1 MPKIHKPQ
9 AALLQPPTTAHSDSR
24 TNMPTVEQMT
34 AGILLLC
41 LLGGLAVWL
50 HGAPPLRGALLGG
63 LAAALATAAGT
74 IPVALSKGFSRCASA
89 CFLGFGAGVM
99 LAASTFSLIIPALEA
114 IQSHGVPRWGASAQV
129 ALGVLLGAGFVLVLD
144 RWGSTALPGLHSGA
158 DTPDASK
165 AWLFVLAVALHNIP
179 EGMAIGV
186 GYAGIAHSQ
195 ANTLAAGIAI
205 QDIPE
210 GLVVAA
216 ALRSVGYRKGISISM
231 GILSGVVEPIAA
243 VLAAAIVST
252 SAVWLPWGLAG
263 AAGAM
268 LFVIAH
274 DVIPEAHRDGHHLA
288 CSCSIV
294 GGFILMMLLDTAL

>member
-9 AALLQPPTTAHSDSR
+9 PPLLQPPATTSDASSE
-24 TNMPTVEQMT
+24 MPTVEHIT
-34 AGILLLC
+34 VGILFLC
-41 LLGGLAVWL
+41 LLGGVAVWL
-50 HGAPPLRGALLGG
+50 QGTPPLRGALLGG
-63 LAAALATAAGT
+63 AAAALATASGT

-89 CFLGFGAGVM
+89 SFLGFGAGVM

-114 IQSHGVPRWGASAQV
+114 MQSHGVPRWESSAQV

-144 RWGSTALPGLHSGA
+144 RWGSIALPGLHS
-158 DTPDASK
+158 DTDTSVTRK

-210 GLVVAA
+210 GLVVAT
-216 ALRSVGYRKGISISM
+216 ALRSVGYRKGMAISM
-231 GILSGVVEPIAA
+231 GVLSGVVEPIAA
-243 VLAAAIVST
+243 VLAAAVVST
-252 SAVWLPWGLAG
+252 SELWLPWGLAG

>member
-1 MPKIHKPQ
+1 
-9 AALLQPPTTAHSDSR
+9 
-24 TNMPTVEQMT
+24 
-34 AGILLLC
+34 
-41 LLGGLAVWL
+41 
-50 HGAPPLRGALLGG
+50 
-63 LAAALATAAGT
+63 
-74 IPVALSKGFSRCASA
+74 
-89 CFLGFGAGVM
+89 M

-114 IQSHGVPRWGASAQV
+114 LQSHGISRWYSSAQV

-144 RWGSTALPGLHSGA
+144 RWGSIALPSLHS
-158 DTPDASK
+158 DTDTSATRK

-216 ALRSVGYRKGISISM
+216 ALRSVGYRKGTSISM

-243 VLAAAIVST
+243 VLAAAIVSA
-252 SAVWLPWGLAG
+252 SALWLPWGLAG

-274 DVIPEAHRDGHHLA
+274 AVIPEAHRDGHHLA